1 MMDYLVFVGLVL
13 LVSLFTMVVVYW
25 VHRRGITFSMTPVGV
40 SCAAA
45 VAIAGFVIGKQGFTL
60 LSIGIAAIC
69 LLPPCLLAYRYLLLN
84 FIKPIQQMDSA
95 LDAVAE
101 GDFGCQVPEINNKDE
116 LGKMSRS
123 FGKMVANLRNIA
135 EVASQIS
142 DGNLAADWSIRSE
155 KDKLGKTLSLMVN
168 SMRDRINQILESA
181 DRMSK
186 QSNKIAAGTNQ
197 VGNVTSQISTTI
209 QQISEGISHQTNN
222 ISRTAA
228 SVDQMNE
235 LMSNVARGTQE
246 ESNMAQQASGITS
259 QMMLKI
265 SSVNENAQ
273 ACAKGSAN
281 AAQTARAGAAT
292 IESSMQSMQNIKT
305 SANKVNEKVRLM
317 GSRSEQIGSI
327 VATIEEI
334 ASQTNLLALNAAIEA
349 ARAGEAGKGFAVVAD
364 EVRKLAEKSA
374 GATKEITNLVKGIQQ
389 TVSEAV
395 SAIGEE
401 AIDIDNG
408 VIHSNEAVQALKNIL
423 TSIETINKQVDLIAS
438 AAQDMNI
445 SSNQLV
451 SSMDTVLAVS
461 ENNNTSTQ
469 KMVAYSADVSQA
481 FENIASI
488 SEENSAS
495 ILELRSAS
503 GEMNAQAIDVTNAS
517 QDLLNIAVDLQQK
530 TLKLTTKKVSGK
542 VSRGAALLGRI
553 NFVKE
558 RYGNAAWEKILAQMD
573 SNIQSIISRGIEPS
587 GEYPPEVLGILTNTI
602 RNKLANGSDDIL
614 REMTAFRAKF
624 DVLPGGDLSQ
634 HFRMGDPGFTIR
646 RMDLC
651 LRHNWGEGVIV
662 RNFELGPNHIRQE
675 VDMGGKQ
682 PRERC
687 TYNHV
692 GWMEGVIITAGGIPH
707 IKKTKCMHDGAPYC
721 EYDISWEMAR

>member
-1 MMDYLVFVGLVL
+1 MMDYLVFIGIVL
-13 LVSLFTMVVVYW
+13 LASIITMLVVYW
-25 VHRRGITFSMTPVGV
+25 IYRRGITLSMTPVGV

-45 VAIAGFVIGKQGFTL
+45 VAIAGFIIGKQGFTL
-60 LSIGIAAIC
+60 VSVGIAAIC
-69 LLPPCLLAYRYLLLN
+69 LLPPCLLAYRYLLRN
-84 FIKPIQQMDSA
+84 FIQPIQQLDKA
-95 LDAVAE
+95 LDAIAE
-101 GDFGCQVPEINNKDE
+101 GDLNCEVPEIKNTDE
-116 LGKMSRS
+116 LGKMSKS
-123 FGKMVANLRNIA
+123 FAKMVANLRNIA
-135 EVASQIS
+135 EVAALIS
-142 DGNLAADWSIRSE
+142 DGNLAADWPVHSDQDR
-155 KDKLGKTLSLMVN
+155 LGKALSLMIN
-168 SMRDRINQILESA
+168 TMRDRINQILESA

-186 QSNKIAAGTNQ
+186 KSNKIAAGTNQ
-197 VGNVTSQISTTI
+197 VGNVTSQISNTI
-209 QQISEGISHQTNN
+209 QQIAEGISHQAGS

-228 SVDQMNE
+228 SVDQMNQ
-235 LMSNVARGTQE
+235 LMANVARGAQE
-246 ESNMAQQASGITS
+246 EANMVHEASAITS

-273 ACAKGSAN
+273 ACASGSAD
-281 AAQTARAGAAT
+281 AAQTARVGAST
-292 IESSMQSMQNIKT
+292 IESSVQSMQNIKT

-374 GATKEITNLVKGIQQ
+374 GATKEITSLVKGIQQ

-401 AIDIDNG
+401 AKDIDNG
-408 VIHSNEAVQALKNIL
+408 VVRSNEAVQALKNIL
-423 TSIETINKQVDLIAS
+423 TSIETINEQVDLIAS
-438 AAQDMNI
+438 AAQDMSI
-445 SSNQLV
+445 SSDQLV
-451 SSMDTVLAVS
+451 SSMDTALGVS
-461 ENNNTSTQ
+461 EDNNASTQ
-469 KMVAYSADVSQA
+469 KMAAHSANVSEA

-488 SEENSAS
+488 SQENSAS
-495 ILELRSAS
+495 VEELRAAS
-503 GEMNAQAIDVTNAS
+503 EEMNAQAIYVTDAS
-517 QDLLNIAVDLQQK
+517 RDLLDVAVDLQQK
-530 TLKLTTKKVSGK
+530 TMKLTTKKVSGK
-542 VSRGAALLGRI
+542 VSRGAALIGRV

-558 RYGNAAWEKILAQMD
+558 RYGNAAWEKVLGQMD
-573 SNIQSIISRGIEPS
+573 ASAQSIFKRGIEPN
-587 GEYPPEVLGILTNTI
+587 GEYPPEVLGNLTNTI
-602 RNKLANGSDDIL
+602 RKELAGGSDEIL

-624 DVLPGGDLSQ
+624 DVLPGGELAQ

-662 RNFELGPNHIRQE
+662 RNFELGANHIRQE
-675 VDMGGKQ
+675 VDMGRKQ
-682 PRERC
+682 SRERC

-721 EYDISWEMAR
+721 EYDISWEMSR